1 MNKKHIPLPELLRPH
16 ELSEVLGQDHLL
28 EILGQSVKSKRPF
41 SMIFFGPPGCGKT
54 TLARA
59 YAKAFN
65 GTYFEISGVSQGTA
79 EIRKVVDEIE
89 KAPLF
94 QHGRPFLFV
103 DEIHRFTRVQQD
115 FLLPLVEK
123 GLLTLLGA
131 TTENPSFV
139 LTPALLSR
147 VRTLEVKTLS
157 ESALY
162 ALIARYEEQRGK
174 VVLDDTKKQFLIHL
188 SQGDARYLL
197 QTLEILESEGE
208 EVDLERVL
216 QKRPPLYDKT
226 GEYHYNL
233 ISALHKSVRGS
244 DPEATLYWLQR
255 MLQGGEDPLFLLR
268 RMIRMASEDVG
279 LADPQALRLV
289 LDAKA
294 AFEAL
299 GSPEGELAIYQA
311 AYYLAIAPKSNRLY
325 SAQKKVQQW
334 CEETKDLPPPK
345 NILNSVNRWMS
356 GQGIGKGYV
365 YEPDTP
371 YEVSNQTLLPDGV
384 QKRVCYEP
392 TERGFERE
400 IKRRLEEL
408 KKQKIASAE

>member
-1 MNKKHIPLPELLRPH
+1 MNKKHVPLPELLRPQ
-16 ELSEVLGQDHLL
+16 ELKDVLGQEHLL
-28 EILGQSVKSKRPF
+28 EGLAQSVKVGRPY
-41 SMIFFGPPGCGKT
+41 SIIFYGPPGCGKT

-65 GTYFEISGVSQGTA
+65 GTYFEISGVSQGTS
-79 EIRKVVDEIE
+79 EMRKVVDEIE

-94 QHGRPFLFV
+94 QYGRPFLFV

-147 VRTLEVKTLS
+147 TRTLEVKPLS
-157 ESALY
+157 ESALQ
-162 ALIARYEEQRGK
+162 ALFDRYDALRGEI
-174 VVLDDTKKQFLIHL
+174 VLDEKKKAFLIHL
-188 SQGDARYLL
+188 AQGDARYLL
-197 QTLEILESEGE
+197 HALEILEGE
-208 EVDLERVL
+208 EKDVDLEKLL

-244 DPEATLYWLQR
+244 DPEASLYWLQR
-255 MLQGGEDPLFLLR
+255 MLQGGEDPLFILR
-268 RMIRMASEDVG
+268 RMIRMASEDIG

-294 AFEAL
+294 AYEAL

-311 AYYLAIAPKSNRLY
+311 LLYLALAPKSNRLY
-325 SAQKKVQQW
+325 TAQKHVQQW
-334 CEETKDLPPPK
+334 CEETRDLPPPK
-345 NILNSVNRWMS
+345 NILNAANRWMAA
-356 GQGIGKGYV
+356 QGIGKGYI
-365 YEPDTP
+365 YEPDTH
-371 YEVSNQTLLPDGV
+371 YEVSGQQLLPEGV
-384 QKRVCYEP
+384 EHRHCYEP

-400 IKRRLEEL
+400 IKKRLEEL
-408 KKQKIASAE
+408 KKQKTKAS

>member
-1 MNKKHIPLPELLRPH
+1 M
-16 ELSEVLGQDHLL
+16 
-28 EILGQSVKSKRPF
+28 
-41 SMIFFGPPGCGKT
+41 
-54 TLARA
+54 
-59 YAKAFN
+59 
-65 GTYFEISGVSQGTA
+65 
-79 EIRKVVDEIE
+79 
-89 KAPLF
+89 
-94 QHGRPFLFV
+94 
-103 DEIHRFTRVQQD
+103 
-115 FLLPLVEK
+115 
-123 GLLTLLGA
+123 
-131 TTENPSFV
+131 
-139 LTPALLSR
+139 
-147 VRTLEVKTLS
+147 KTLS
-157 ESALY
+157 ESALH
-162 ALIARYEEQRGK
+162 ALIARYEEQRGQ

-197 QTLEILESEGE
+197 HSLEILESEGE

-244 DPEATLYWLQR
+244 DPESTLYWLQR

-268 RMIRMASEDVG
+268 RMIRMASEDIG

-325 SAQKKVQQW
+325 TAQKKVQQW

-345 NILNSVNRWMS
+345 NILNSVNRWMA

-371 YEVSNQTLLPDGV
+371 YEG
-384 QKRVCYEP
+384 
-392 TERGFERE
+392 
-400 IKRRLEEL
+400 KRRLSPRL
-408 KKQKIASAE
+408 N